1 MKDHILSQ
9 GEMIKNYRKLVGI
22 FKTVLK
28 KQFTKYAKICM
39 EASPVKVDLWGIQLV
54 QLNEKRKLFKT
65 FRPEKLK
72 LVCIFKFVHYLS
84 DQHIYYYSIL

>member
-28 KQFTKYAKICM
+28 KKLTKYAKICM
-39 EASPVKVDLWGIQLV
+39 EASSVEVDLWGIQLV
-54 QLNEKRKLFKT
+54 QLNE
-65 FRPEKLK
+65 
-72 LVCIFKFVHYLS
+72 
-84 DQHIYYYSIL
+84 

>member
-28 KQFTKYAKICM
+28 KKQLTKYAKICM
-39 EASPVKVDLWGIQLV
+39 KASSVKVDLWGIQLV
-54 QLNEKRKLFKT
+54 QLNENRKLFKN
-65 FRPEKLK
+65 F
-72 LVCIFKFVHYLS
+72 
-84 DQHIYYYSIL
+84 